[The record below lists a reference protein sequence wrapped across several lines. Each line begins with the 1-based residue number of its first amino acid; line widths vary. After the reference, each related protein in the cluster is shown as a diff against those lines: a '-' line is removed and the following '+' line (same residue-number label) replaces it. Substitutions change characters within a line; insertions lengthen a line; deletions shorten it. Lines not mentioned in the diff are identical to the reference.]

1 MPNNIFGE
9 WARLGQ
15 VFHEV
20 PPPRRP
26 QIIYDDLVDALV
38 VDDAQQWGG
47 FVPDI
52 VEGVEEPYPTNPEVL
67 LESFHLKL
75 HGSRFFL
82 KKAED
87 ADEQWPGL
95 RDLVMGNQFYKPSD
109 WDFYADEQDIQIGKI
124 IHNLG
129 FSRVDEHYG
138 GAGHDLLTVAVYKSI
153 HMPNC
158 QIVLKRHS
166 EIYDQWLKETSLAR
180 YIGQFWK
187 RMGHSN
193 AKIQDRLN
201 QDILKIADEK
211 GIVL

>member
-1 MPNNIFGE
+1 MPNNIFGGFGE
-9 WARLGQ
+9 MIRAARPERQ
-15 VFHEV
+15 F
-20 PPPRRP
+20 
-26 QIIYDDLVDALV
+26 QIFYDDLII
-38 VDDAQQWGG
+38 DDFQQRRG
-47 FVPDI
+47 FLPDI
-52 VEGVEEPYPTNPEVL
+52 VEGAEEPPPTNPEVL

-87 ADEQWPGL
+87 ADEQWPGF

-109 WDFYADEQDIQIGKI
+109 WDFYADEQDIQIHKI
-124 IHNLG
+124 IDNLG
-129 FSRVDEHYG
+129 FGRVDEHYG

>member
-9 WARLGQ
+9 WLRHRQMVNVA
-15 VFHEV
+15 
-20 PPPRRP
+20 PPRRP
-26 QIIYDDLVDALV
+26 IQIFYDDLVDDLV
-38 VDDAQQWGG
+38 IDDHAQWGG

-52 VEGVEEPYPTNPEVL
+52 VEGVEEPPPTNPEVL

-82 KKAED
+82 KKMED
-87 ADEQWPGL
+87 ADEQWPGF
-95 RDLVMGNQFYKPSD
+95 RSMVMGDQFMKPSD

-129 FSRVDEHYG
+129 FSRVDEVYG
-138 GAGHDLLTVAVYKSI
+138 GAGHDPLTVAIYKSE

-166 EIYDQWLKETSLAR
+166 EIYDQWLKETTVAR
-180 YIGQFWK
+180 YIGHFWK
-187 RMGHSN
+187 RMGHNS
-193 AKIQDRLN
+193 AKIQERLT